1 MEVLWWIL
9 IVVSFLIGFVGV
21 VIPVIPSILMFWI
34 GFFIYQFL
42 ISGDELGWIFWTTS
56 AVLTVLLF
64 FSEIIAN
71 SIFVKRFGGTKA
83 GEYAAIIGVIV
94 GMFVYP
100 PIGIILVPVIAVFT
114 VEFYQSRNRRQATRA
129 SIGSLLAF
137 LASSLFTLL
146 VFIFLV
152 IWFILWVFVF

>member
-9 IVVSFLIGFVGV
+9 IVGSFLIGFVGV

-56 AVLTVLLF
+56 AVLTVILF

-71 SIFVKRFGGTKA
+71 SIFVKRFGGTKS
-83 GEYAAIIGVIV
+83 GEYAAIIGVII

-100 PIGIILVPVIAVFT
+100 PIGIILVPVIAVFA
-114 VEFYQSRNRRQATRA
+114 VEFYQSKNRQQATRA

-152 IWFILWVFVF
+152 VWFILWVFVF